1 MKKLIAMILT
11 VVMLAAVAA
20 GSGVAAFADPTAD
33 RKQAGD
39 CNGDGRIN
47 NKDVVTLFRFV
58 SGAHRAEDESA
69 YDFNIDGFADNKDA
83 VALFRAVSVLGD
95 VESGC
100 SGNISTA
107 GNTTPVSRGD
117 GKSGTAFEIDSYEKL
132 KQFANRVNSGET
144 DLNAELTA
152 DIEADE
158 YKEWI
163 PIGCEADHKYV
174 GVFDGRGYKISY
186 LNNDNVSPKQT
197 CAGLFGYIGTEGVV
211 RNITMENADITG
223 SAYAGALAGYNEG
236 NLTGIQIKNIG
247 NGYVV
252 VKSVNGNEEK
262 YVGGIAGYN
271 KGTITVSCSI
281 GENTKIYS
289 VSNDSN
295 VNKTFYVGGLVGYNE
310 GKVEN
315 CYSDGSGEI
324 NAEAYSDAYVGAL
337 VGYNEAGA
345 AVLNCENRGST
356 DITAILKAQGKTAA
370 AGGIAGYNNGNIEKT
385 FCSGSGDIQAIYF
398 IRPRNSNYYAGAL
411 AGWNGPDAVISYCCN
426 CGNAAVKANGGSQ
439 PTCAGGMVGY
449 NQGTIEKSYRSGSGD
464 ISAKGSG
471 NSYAGALAGWNDG
484 SSAKILNCY
493 NCGNG
498 EIKASTAAGGLA
510 GCNSGTVQYAY
521 HCGSDDISA
530 ATIGGVIGKNEGTA
544 TNCCY
549 DRNVC
554 AINGAA
560 NENNWNAIGDGSGTN
575 VTGLTTDSMT
585 GENAIDPGNMNFE
598 AGEESPWY
606 PGLEYESG
614 GLSCDY
620 YPHLKGFAYDTTKDT
635 ADWPPRGVY
644 KIDSYEKLKQFAGI
658 VNAGSANVN
667 AILTADIVCDDN
679 KWIPIGD
686 AQIKYIGTFDGC
698 GHTITGLNCTIDK
711 SDPAE
716 SQSVYAGLFGYI
728 GQGGTVKNIGIIN
741 PKINA
746 DAISSYDY
754 SAQNTDV
761 FAGAIA
767 GVNDGK
773 IQQCYLSGGGTV
785 RGFGISP
792 CVKNMNVNVGALAGK
807 NAGTIQDCSNYGST
821 DIKAG
826 FKFTDGYN
834 KTYRID
840 SKNEVNAGGIAG
852 YNSGTIKNCYNR
864 STGKITATQS
874 KRVVSI
880 KESNKKVYNRE
891 VLQSYTGAIAGS
903 VSDDSI
909 VENCSYDFWSDA
921 AASYASLTL
930 SSNKPVS
937 ISEDAGVSITDGKVK
952 IDGIKAG
959 TVLILMY
966 SKDTSGDDS
975 FIGWYSNEKL
985 VTDSSV
991 YEFIISENVEFEI
1004 KLRDENEKII
1014 KFAADLNGEK
1024 QIWEIVTITAND
1036 DISSL
1041 SFPEMNFYGFK
1052 LDGWKAYDDVNNDSG
1067 ALYTAEEA
1075 RNKVAN
1081 KFGESAT
1088 TVTVVGVFSRT
1099 TEAVNSG
1106 IPGVDGKYTVT
1117 VCCNDVVVERLFRD
1131 FAASEYFTFNADE
1144 IERYVDTNEKTFSH
1158 WLLDDVKISSN
1169 REVTFR
1175 VAKDCVLNAVYVS
1188 DRSPSVKLTKVNI
1201 DNVDNT
1207 KAELEAEVNCENSDL
1222 IDSVKFRYQ
1231 AADVITGKKDDTSYT
1246 YTATILD
1253 IDVNKTYLIQPV
1265 VIFNNGLEPV
1275 ECEEETVTVDGGMI
1289 VSPASCFQ
1297 YDEASLITEMNVSAD
1312 EGNMIITA
1320 AINSKSVAKV
1330 LKVRFIYRESM
1341 ETEEIAAKDDVTG
1354 KYTAAISGIDVD
1366 KVYFIQPVATI
1377 NGVPVEGTRV
1387 EVRPRYGYDGSEK
1400 ACAEIVDMKTN
1411 GHDVIFT
1418 EHIYVPN
1425 GCIISKAGVLISVEY
1440 DKVSD
1445 ASVLD
1450 TVTDKAAGIYNA
1462 TIQALSGKIVDERGL
1477 TCTYTWTK
1485 KNIDPNKK
1493 VYVLAYLVYIDE
1505 FHEQHIVC
1513 GIVNSM
1519 IA

>member
-1 MKKLIAMILT
+1 MKQKSCKRILT
-11 VVMLAAVAA
+11 CLCIALGICLSFAGCMSEHPVKSTDTNAAAAVDEDKSSDSGDTTVTVSSKEEQNTKPETETESEKPADGDKEAPHIISNENGTSGAA
-20 GSGVAAFADPTAD
+20 KGITAD
-33 RKQAGD
+33 
-39 CNGDGRIN
+39 
-47 NKDVVTLFRFV
+47 
-58 SGAHRAEDESA
+58 
-69 YDFNIDGFADNKDA
+69 
-83 VALFRAVSVLGD
+83 
-95 VESGC
+95 
-100 SGNISTA
+100 
-107 GNTTPVSRGD
+107 GNTAPVSRGD
-117 GKSGTAFEIDSYEKL
+117 VKSGTAFEIDNYQKL
-132 KQFANRVNSGET
+132 VEFASRVNDDET
-144 DLNAELTA
+144 DLNAVLTA

-163 PIGCEADHKYV
+163 PIGRDADHKYV
-174 GVFDGRGYKISY
+174 GVFDGRGYKITY
-186 LNNDNVSPKQT
+186 LSNANVNSKPT
-197 CAGLFGYIGTEGVV
+197 CAGLFGYIGAEGVV
-211 RNITMENADITG
+211 RNITIENADIR
-223 SAYAGALAGYNEG
+223 SASTASPGIYAGAAAGYSEGTLINIIVKGNENIGITVHTNAENESGDFTGGLVGYNKGTVTDSCVIGKCTISSVSYSSSVKNTCVGGIAGYNG
-236 NLTGIQIKNIG
+236 GSICNCYGDLSDIIKAEARNDA
-247 NGYVV
+247 
-252 VKSVNGNEEK
+252 

-271 KGTITVSCSI
+271 DT
-281 GENTKIYS
+281 
-289 VSNDSN
+289 
-295 VNKTFYVGGLVGYNE
+295 
-310 GKVEN
+310 
-315 CYSDGSGEI
+315 
-324 NAEAYSDAYVGAL
+324 
-337 VGYNEAGA
+337 GA
-345 AVLNCENRGST
+345 AVLNCENRGSA
-356 DITAILKAQGKTAA
+356 DITASLRAAEKTAA
-370 AGGIAGYNNGNIEKT
+370 AGGITGYNNGNIEKT
-385 FCSGSGDIQAIYF
+385 FCSGSGDIQAIYDPV
-398 IRPRNSNYYAGAL
+398 RRNSNYYAGAL

-426 CGNAAVKANGGSQ
+426 CGNAAVKANGGNQ

-449 NQGTIEKSYRSGSGD
+449 NQGTIEKSYRSGSGY

-471 NSYAGALAGWNDG
+471 DSYAGALAGCNDG

-498 EIKASTAAGGLA
+498 EIKAVTAAGGLA

-521 HCGSDDISA
+521 HCGRNDISA

-544 TNCCY
+544 TNCYY

-554 AINGAA
+554 AIEGAT
-560 NENNWNAIGDGSGTN
+560 ELNNWKAVGDGDGGGTN
-575 VTGLTTDSMT
+575 VTGLTTDSMN
-585 GENAIDPGNMNFE
+585 GENAADPGNMNFE

-614 GLSCDY
+614 GLRCDC
-620 YPHLKGFAYDTTKDT
+620 YPHLRGFVYDTTKDI
-635 ADWPPRGVY
+635 ADWPPRGEY

-667 AILTADIVCDDN
+667 AILTADIACNDN

-686 AQIKYIGTFDGC
+686 AQIKYVGTFDGC
-698 GHTITGLNCTIDK
+698 GHTITGLNCTID
-711 SDPAE
+711 E

-728 GQGGTVKNIGIIN
+728 GQGGTVKNIGIVS
-741 PKINA
+741 PKINSNA
-746 DAISSYDY
+746 ASSNDD

-807 NAGTIQDCSNYGST
+807 NAGTIQDCGNYGST

-826 FKFTDGYN
+826 FKFTDDYN
-834 KTYRID
+834 KTYRVD

-880 KESNKKVYNRE
+880 KESNKKVYYRE

-921 AASYASLTL
+921 AALCALTL

-937 ISEDAGVSITDGKVK
+937 YSDDAGVNVTDGKAK

-966 SKDTSGDDS
+966 SKDTSISDGS

-1024 QIWEIVTITAND
+1024 QTWEIVTITAND

-1052 LDGWKAYDDVNNDSG
+1052 LDGWKAYDDVNIDSG

-1117 VCCNDVVVERLFRD
+1117 VCCNNVVVERLFRD

-1158 WLLDDVKISSN
+1158 WLLDDMKISSN

-1231 AADVITGKKDDTSYT
+1231 AADVITGKKDETSYT

-1265 VIFNNGLEPV
+1265 VIFNNGLEPM

-1320 AINSKSVAKV
+1320 AINSESVAKV

-1400 ACAEIVDMKTN
+1400 AFVGIVDMKTN

-1425 GCIISKAGVLISVEY
+1425 GCIISKVGVLISVEY

-1450 TVTDKAAGIYNA
+1450 TVTDKVAGIYNA